1 MNTKRLIKSGMLA
14 VLFLTLAVS
23 LAFAQAPLGTAFT
36 YQGQLKSDDQPYTG
50 TCDFQFG
57 LYDVPSEGTLL
68 GDPIVRTGVPLTEGY
83 FTVQLDFGA
92 GAFTGEARWLDI
104 SVRCPAGTGD
114 YTQLQPRQQ
123 LTAAPYA
130 LYATSAEAAETAAYA
145 ASADSVPW
153 IGISGMPAGFAD
165 DIDND
170 TTYGA
175 GSGLTLTGTTFS
187 VNTTT
192 IQSRVSGV
200 CGAGYAIK
208 TINADGSVV
217 CEPVGTGDIT
227 GVSAGL
233 GLTGGGTSGD
243 VSLAANPAILQQRV
257 SGICPAGSSI
267 RQVNEDGTVLC
278 ESAGS
283 GDITAVS
290 AGFGLTGGGTSGDVS
305 LAANPTILQQRVSGT
320 CPAGSSIR
328 VVNQDGTVTCEA
340 DDNTTYTAGL
350 GLTLTGTSFAVNTS
364 SIQARVTGVC
374 GTGNAIRQIAA
385 DGTVTCEPVG
395 GANAWSL
402 TGNAGTTPGT
412 NYLGTSDNQAFEI
425 KVNNQRVFRFEPNA
439 ASPNLIGGY
448 FGNSITT
455 GVYGATISGGGQS
468 GNLNRVTDYYGSI
481 GGGLNNQA
489 GDAYQD
495 TGNKPYATVAG
506 GYSNTASGI
515 GSAIGGGISNTA
527 SGGYS
532 TIAGGVENTASM
544 TYSAI
549 AGGGFNTASGVYSAI
564 GGGSYNTASGGYSVI
579 GGGRSNTASGDT
591 STISGGYYNTAS
603 AMYATV
609 SGGGPTNTS
618 DPDNTKNKAT
628 DNYCTIGGGGGN
640 QAGNADADLTN
651 AIYATVAG
659 GVQNIASGNFST
671 IPGGY
676 GNTASG
682 SYSFAAGKQAQ
693 ATHDGSFVWADAQD
707 AAYSDYGA
715 NTFNV
720 RAQNG
725 AFINSATTVN
735 PGLYVYNYVSGTSA
749 GEGTGILG
757 RSKSDYG
764 YGLAGWNYWDGVGV
778 GAWSYGGNLIEA
790 YAGDFMGESDL
801 RFYVDNAGN
810 VHYAGELMHFEPTS
824 SPTGGTPSYVS
835 LYGLAAAEAW
845 YEDLGSS
852 SLVSG
857 KVDVSIDPLFAQ
869 TVTLTEDYQVQVT
882 ATCNEPV
889 LLYVSEKTTTYFTV
903 QGVRLDGKPSNCA
916 FDYRISAK
924 AVGYETVRLEAVD
937 IPEPVISEREE

>member
-14 VLFLTLAVS
+14 VLFLILAVS

-36 YQGQLKSDDQPYTG
+36 YQGQLKSEGQPYTG

-57 LYDVPSEGTLL
+57 LYDVLTGGTSL
-68 GDPIVRTGVPLTEGY
+68 GNRPLTEVPLTEGY

-92 GAFTGEARWLDI
+92 DAFTGEARYLDI

-153 IGISGMPAGFAD
+153 IGISGMPGAFAD
-165 DIDND
+165 GIDND

-175 GSGLTLTGTTFS
+175 GSGLTLTGTTF
-187 VNTTT
+187 
-192 IQSRVSGV
+192 
-200 CGAGYAIK
+200 
-208 TINADGSVV
+208 
-217 CEPVGTGDIT
+217 
-227 GVSAGL
+227 
-233 GLTGGGTSGD
+233 
-243 VSLAANPAILQQRV
+243 
-257 SGICPAGSSI
+257 
-267 RQVNEDGTVLC
+267 
-278 ESAGS
+278 
-283 GDITAVS
+283 
-290 AGFGLTGGGTSGDVS
+290 
-305 LAANPTILQQRVSGT
+305 
-320 CPAGSSIR
+320 
-328 VVNQDGTVTCEA
+328 
-340 DDNTTYTAGL
+340 
-350 GLTLTGTSFAVNTS
+350 AVNTAT
-364 SIQARVTGVC
+364 IQARVSGVC

-412 NYLGTSDNQAFEI
+412 NYLGTSDDQAFEI
-425 KVNNQRVFRFEPNA
+425 KVNNQRVFRFEPNTD
-439 ASPNLIGGY
+439 SPNLIGGSS
-448 FGNSITT
+448 GNAITT
-455 GVYGATISGGGQS
+455 GVFGATISGGGAQDY
-468 GNLNRVTDYYGSI
+468 GNSVTDHLGTVGGGAFNQAGNDDEDIENAIYATISGGRENLAIGECSTIGGGEKNSASNSYSCVAGGSFNRAAGNGSYIGGGYWNNAEGFKASI
-481 GGGLNNQA
+481 GGGLFN
-489 GDAYQD
+489 
-495 TGNKPYATVAG
+495 V
-506 GYSNTASGI
+506 ASGDY
-515 GSAIGGGISNTA
+515 SAICGGHSNHSTGYNSFIGGGN
-527 SGGYS
+527 
-532 TIAGGVENTASM
+532 
-544 TYSAI
+544 
-549 AGGGFNTASGVYSAI
+549 
-564 GGGSYNTASGGYSVI
+564 YNF
-579 GGGRSNTASGDT
+579 
-591 STISGGYYNTAS
+591 AS

-609 SGGGPTNTS
+609 SGGGPIESSN
-618 DPDNTKNKAT
+618 PMIYNKAT

-640 QAGNADADLTN
+640 QAGNADEDLTN

-659 GVQNIASGNFST
+659 GKLNIASGAYSAIGGGSYNTASATYATVSGGGPSNESDPENTKNKAMDNYCTIGGGGGNQAGNTDADLTNVIYATVAGGFQNTASGAYSAIGGGDTNTASGMYST

-682 SYSFAAGKQAQ
+682 KYSFAAGEQAQ

-707 AAYSDYGA
+707 AAYSDHGV

-725 AFINSATTVN
+725 AFIDAATTVN
-735 PGLYVYNYVSGTSA
+735 PGLKVDNIISGTSA
-749 GEGTGILG
+749 GQGTAVLG
-757 RSKSDYG
+757 LSYSNSG
-764 YGLAGWNYWDGVGV
+764 YGLAGWNFWDGVGV

-810 VHYAGELMHFEPTS
+810 VRYAGTS
-824 SPTGGTPSYVS
+824 APMVAIPSPTGGAPSYVS

-845 YEDLGSS
+845 YEDLGAS

-869 TVTLTEDYQVQVT
+869 TVNLTEDYQVQVT